1 MGNVNIDD
9 EIKRML
15 AEGRELFYIIG
26 FLKGTLEQKGNQEK
40 ALAEYEKLM
49 AEKTDPKKKR
59 EKLYFIIGFLKGHID
74 RASIY

>member
-40 ALAEYEKLM
+40 ALAEYEKFM
-49 AEKTDPKKKR
+49 AERKAP
-59 EKLYFIIGFLKGHID
+59 YFIIGFLKGHID